1 MYVYLS
7 VLTDRREDDLLY
19 KHIEQR
25 VLRVNQPINHLAAS
39 DNSDITSE
47 KVARE
52 ELPLLIGCHKWFI
65 VGMPA

>member
-1 MYVYLS
+1 
-7 VLTDRREDDLLY
+7 DRREDDLLY

-25 VLRVNQPINHLAAS
+25 VLRVNQTINHLAAS

-52 ELPLLIGCHKWFI
+52 ELPLLIGCHR
-65 VGMPA
+65 